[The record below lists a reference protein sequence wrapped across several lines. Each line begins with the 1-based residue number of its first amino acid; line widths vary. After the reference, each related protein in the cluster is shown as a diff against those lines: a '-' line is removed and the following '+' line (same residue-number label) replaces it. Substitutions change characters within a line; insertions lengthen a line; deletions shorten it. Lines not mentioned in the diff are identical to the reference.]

1 MKKKIISIDVGIKNL
16 AYCIIE
22 RNDDNFEILY
32 WDIINILDD
41 KIDNLPKCG
50 NFIKNKLCNKIA
62 VSSIDNNDN
71 VKYFCN
77 KTTCQ
82 KFLIKNY
89 PNIKINKL
97 KKINTKSFSLLDLS
111 SILINKLTL
120 LKDIILNVDEV
131 IIENQPVLKNPTM
144 KSIQIVLFSF
154 FVEHGYNSKE
164 SLINNIHLFSAR
176 DKLKLYKG
184 PVVDTS
190 KIKNNYNKRKFL
202 SIEYTKYYINDSKF
216 NEFFLQNNKK
226 DDLADSFIQ
235 GHYYLFK

>member
-1 MKKKIISIDVGIKNL
+1 MKKKIISIDVGIKNM

-22 RNDDNFEILY
+22 KNHDNFEILN
-32 WDIINILDD
+32 WDTINILDD
-41 KIDNLPKCG
+41 KINNLPKC
-50 NFIKNKLCNKIA
+50 NNIIKNKLCNKIA
-62 VSSIDNNDN
+62 VLSLENNNSI
-71 VKYFCN
+71 KYFCN
-77 KTTCQ
+77 KITCNN
-82 KFLIKNY
+82 FLTKNY
-89 PNIKINKL
+89 SNIKTKKI
-97 KKINTKSFSLLDLS
+97 KKINTKNISLLELS
-111 SILINKLTL
+111 SILINKLIS